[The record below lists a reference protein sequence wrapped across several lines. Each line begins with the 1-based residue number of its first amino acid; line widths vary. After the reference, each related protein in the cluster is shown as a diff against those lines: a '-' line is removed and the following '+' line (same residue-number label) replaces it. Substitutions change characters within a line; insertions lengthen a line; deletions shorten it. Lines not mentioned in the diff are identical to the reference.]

1 MKIQIRNE
9 LLIISGLVL
18 LYVVL
23 FPFLSSLALG
33 LIMGTPIVI
42 FLPGYVIIAALF
54 PRQHQLGGLERI
66 GLSLGT
72 SIVLSP
78 LIGVL
83 YHFTPM
89 GIQAYPI
96 LLTLAALILGGCA
109 FTWRQRRRLPEEERF
124 VIAFNI
130 GFIDWRQ
137 NSPVDKALS
146 VVLAASIIGAIGVA
160 GYSLTQPI
168 TKEKFS
174 ELGILGLE
182 GKAVDYPRE
191 VIVGEEVRVIVEIA
205 NQELEEES
213 YHLEIWIGGKKNGE
227 VGPLVLAQGERWQQ
241 KVSFTPNQ
249 RGENQKVEFLLFK
262 DGETQPRAGP
272 VYLWI
277 NAREVGEKFTL
288 FHVTTFPIR
297 PEVGGINLANVEI
310 INYEGETVSYRVE
323 VWMAGE
329 KVPGGAEVTVVAGET
344 KEVTVP
350 LTSQKL
356 GEQELEFWLHKS
368 GEDQPIRSVS
378 FRVTVQEPVE
388 QGG

>member
-146 VVLAASIIGAIGVA
+146 VVLAASIIGAIGVV

-344 KEVTVP
+344 KEVTVL
-350 LTSQKL
+350 LTAQKA
-356 GEQELEFWLHKS
+356 GEQEIEFRLYKS
-368 GEDQPIRSVS
+368 GEDQLLRSVS

>member
-356 GEQELEFWLHKS
+356 GEQELEFRLHKS

>member
-329 KVPGGAEVTVVAGET
+329 MVPGGAEVTVVAGET
-344 KEVTVP
+344 KEVTVL
-350 LTSQKL
+350 LTAQKL
-356 GEQELEFWLHKS
+356 GEQEIEFRLYKS
-368 GEDQPIRSVS
+368 GEDQLLRSVS

>member
-344 KEVTVP
+344 KEVTVL
-350 LTSQKL
+350 LTAQKL
-356 GEQELEFWLHKS
+356 GEQEIEFRLYKS
-368 GEDQPIRSVS
+368 GEDQLLRSVS